1 MRWGSLKKMLNHI
14 TCIHRLKNCPAV
26 MTYKFGGGT
35 ASTFKIQNYAQK
47 MRRQST
53 EAKNE
58 K

>member
-1 MRWGSLKKMLNHI
+1 
-14 TCIHRLKNCPAV
+14 

-35 ASTFKIQNYAQK
+35 ASTFKIQNCAQK